1 MNDLKRCPFCGDTYI
16 MVRRKKEGYVVG
28 CNTVNCIVCHVR
40 IMPFRT
46 EREAIESWNR
56 RG

>member
-46 EREAIESWNR
+46 EREAIEAWNR